1 MSNKSPLVG
10 MFFHS
15 WNFFEGER
23 KLGWQGVIEQEIGSG
38 FYLCQLFEWI
48 CGTASNHVVVHLK
61 DMDTWYL
68 YRDEESWQKAA
79 RAI

>member
-1 MSNKSPLVG
+1 MESKSPLIG

-15 WNFFEGER
+15 WNFSEGKR
-23 KLGWQGVIEQEIGSG
+23 TLGWQGVIEREIESG

-48 CGTASNHVVVHLK
+48 AGCPSNHVVVHLQ
-61 DMDTWYL
+61 DMDSWYL
-68 YRDEESWQKAA
+68 YEDEESWKNAA